1 MAAVMSTRT
10 TLKPAARSPRVKMMM
25 ATCRMRFRRF
35 CTASSLALAEEA
47 TGESSE
53 SIRSGRSVDG
63 SKSLTPK
70 GYCQLLAAAQLGDA
84 VLRPITLSKR
94 CDPCNIRRWRKV
106 TDSAAISSSV
116 EGQTVPQAF
125 LETVAAH
132 GDLVAL
138 RAKNPDDSWTETT
151 YNEFAQQVARV
162 AGGLA
167 AQGLGKGDRLMLM
180 VRNMPEFH
188 VLDTA
193 ALFVGATPVSI
204 YNSSSPEQIEYLV
217 NDAGATM
224 AVVEDQG
231 FYEAFSK
238 VRTSM
243 PNLQKVGLIRPGA
256 DGSDLGADFTYE
268 SLLAS
273 DPVDLAEAATIA
285 SPDDLA
291 TLIYTSGTTGPSKG
305 VMIDHANVCWTVK
318 CLADAFEMDSYAG
331 KRIVSYLPMAHIAER
346 MMSHYQTLF
355 MGYEVTCCPDPTL
368 FAAYAGE
375 VHPNIMFGV
384 PRVWEKIYSGI
395 QAALSMDAE
404 KEKAVTDGVAAAMP
418 IQEKMTWGTA
428 TQEEIET
435 YEFLDA
441 VAFSTTVSYTHLTLP
456 TIYSV

>member
-1 MAAVMSTRT
+1 M
-10 TLKPAARSPRVKMMM
+10 
-25 ATCRMRFRRF
+25 
-35 CTASSLALAEEA
+35 
-47 TGESSE
+47 
-53 SIRSGRSVDG
+53 
-63 SKSLTPK
+63 
-70 GYCQLLAAAQLGDA
+70 
-84 VLRPITLSKR
+84 
-94 CDPCNIRRWRKV
+94 

-162 AGGLA
+162 AAGLA

-273 DPVDLAEAATIA
+273 DPVDLAEAASIA

-291 TLIYTSGTTGPSKG
+291 TLIYTSGTTLSL
-305 VMIDHANVCWTVK
+305 I
-318 CLADAFEMDSYAG
+318 
-331 KRIVSYLPMAHIAER
+331 HI
-346 MMSHYQTLF
+346 
-355 MGYEVTCCPDPTL
+355 
-368 FAAYAGE
+368 
-375 VHPNIMFGV
+375 
-384 PRVWEKIYSGI
+384 
-395 QAALSMDAE
+395 
-404 KEKAVTDGVAAAMP
+404 
-418 IQEKMTWGTA
+418 
-428 TQEEIET
+428 
-435 YEFLDA
+435 
-441 VAFSTTVSYTHLTLP
+441 
-456 TIYSV
+456 